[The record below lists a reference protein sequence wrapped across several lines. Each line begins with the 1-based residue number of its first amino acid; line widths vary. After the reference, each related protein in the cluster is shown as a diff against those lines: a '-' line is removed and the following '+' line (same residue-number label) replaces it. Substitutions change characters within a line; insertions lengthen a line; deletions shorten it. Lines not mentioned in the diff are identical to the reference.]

1 MDGTLEKP
9 VRDTGAEGAS
19 ESNLSGKRTEFL
31 CFSDPRTVVSRCR
44 QRAVIF
50 VGVTPSGVTPIS
62 YFEKEENLYGKLRQD
77 HRRSQ
82 RRTQ

>member
-31 CFSDPRTVVSRCR
+31 CFSDLRIIASVVGKELLF
-44 QRAVIF
+44 F
-50 VGVTPSGVTPIS
+50 VGVTPSGVTPFS
-62 YFEKEENLYGKLRQD
+62 HFQ
-77 HRRSQ
+77 
-82 RRTQ
+82 

>member
-9 VRDTGAEGAS
+9 VLDTGAEGAS

-31 CFSDPRTVVSRCR
+31 CFSDARIFCVPLS
-44 QRAVIF
+44 AKELFF

-62 YFEKEENLYGKLRQD
+62 HFKTSSATSLLA
-77 HRRSQ
+77 
-82 RRTQ
+82 

>member
-31 CFSDPRTVVSRCR
+31 CFSDTRIFFLYPVVGKELF
-44 QRAVIF
+44 F
-50 VGVTPSGVTPIS
+50 VGVTPSGVTPFS
-62 YFEKEENLYGKLRQD
+62 HFQ
-77 HRRSQ
+77 
-82 RRTQ
+82 